1 MSLLEEQ
8 ECEDLWG
15 YAKRLR
21 FVRDSI
27 GEAFPGQQPSSIRI
41 LDVGCGNGSQ
51 LALPLA
57 LGGGFQLT
65 GVDTDSR
72 SIEHAKRLAGESVRV
87 RFLCGRI
94 EELEDEAAFDVVILS
109 EVLEHLER
117 PAELLRASVRLMKA
131 DGIMIVTVPN
141 GYGEFELDSWVFRKL
156 RLQRLVDALARNQ
169 REVLGATDNQESGH
183 VQFFTRARL
192 TRLFRECGLETFR
205 EGSASFLAGPI
216 AGHILAR
223 SQRFIEWNSRVTNH
237 LPFQLASGWYFAL
250 RRDDAPAASAT
261 TGNEA

>member
-1 MSLLEEQ
+1 
-8 ECEDLWG
+8 
-15 YAKRLR
+15 
-21 FVRDSI
+21 
-27 GEAFPGQQPSSIRI
+27 
-41 LDVGCGNGSQ
+41 
-51 LALPLA
+51 
-57 LGGGFQLT
+57 
-65 GVDTDSR
+65 
-72 SIEHAKRLAGESVRV
+72 VRV